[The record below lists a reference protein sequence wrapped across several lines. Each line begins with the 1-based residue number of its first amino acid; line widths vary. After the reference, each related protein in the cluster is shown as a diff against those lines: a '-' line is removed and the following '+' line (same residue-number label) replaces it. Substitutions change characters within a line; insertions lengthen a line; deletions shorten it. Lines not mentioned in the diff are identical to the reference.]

1 MAGFTGN
8 CLCKAVTYK
17 SNADPLMI
25 LNCHCENCRRL
36 TGSVFGTNLFVP
48 EDRLQIAGKLTTF
61 NHKADSGNT
70 MTRQF
75 CTKCG
80 TQIFGSSSGRHNV
93 VSVRAGTVDDPNII
107 KPNMNVFTDSMVPST
122 QLDPNLPSAKKMPPK
137 LPGAN

>member
-1 MAGFTGN
+1 
-8 CLCKAVTYK
+8 
-17 SNADPLMI
+17 
-25 LNCHCENCRRL
+25 
-36 TGSVFGTNLFVP
+36 VP
-48 EDRLQIAGKLTTF
+48 EDRLQIDGKLTTF

-93 VSVRAGTVDDPNII
+93 VSVRAGTVDDLNII

-122 QLDPNLPSAKKMPPK
+122 PLDPNLPSATKMPPK

>member
-1 MAGFTGN
+1 MAGFTGG

-48 EDRLQIAGKLTTF
+48 EDRLQIDGKLTTF

-122 QLDPNLPSAKKMPPK
+122 PLDPNLPSATKMPPK

>member
-1 MAGFTGN
+1 MAGFTGG

-36 TGSVFGTNLFVP
+36 TGSVFGNNLFLP
-48 EDRLQIAGKLTTF
+48 EDQLQFDGEVTHF
-61 NHKADSGNT
+61 SHKADSGNI

-80 TQIFGSSSGRHNV
+80 TQLFGNNSSRHNV
-93 VSVRAGTVDDPNII
+93 VSVRAGTVDDLNII
-107 KPNMNVFTDSMVPST
+107 KPIMNVFTDSMVPST
-122 QLDPNLPSAKKMPPK
+122 QLDQNLPSATKMPPK

>member
-48 EDRLQIAGKLTTF
+48 EDQLQFEGEVSTL
-61 NHKADSGNT
+61 NHMADSGNS

-75 CTKCG
+75 CT
-80 TQIFGSSSGRHNV
+80 
-93 VSVRAGTVDDPNII
+93 
-107 KPNMNVFTDSMVPST
+107 
-122 QLDPNLPSAKKMPPK
+122 
-137 LPGAN
+137 

>member
-1 MAGFTGN
+1 MAGFTGS

-48 EDRLQIAGKLTTF
+48 EDQLQFDGELTTF
-61 NHKADSGNT
+61 NHEADSGNT

-80 TQIFGSSSGRHNV
+80 TQLFGSSSGRHNV
-93 VSVRAGTVDDPNII
+93 VSVRAGIKRFRHRVSWIACRLWPLLGWGSFGTVLA
-107 KPNMNVFTDSMVPST
+107 
-122 QLDPNLPSAKKMPPK
+122 QLAQ
-137 LPGAN
+137 

>member
-1 MAGFTGN
+1 MAGFSGG

-36 TGSVFGTNLFVP
+36 TGSVFGTNLFIP
-48 EDRLQIAGKLTTF
+48 EDQLQFDGELTTF
-61 NHKADSGNT
+61 NHEADSGNT

-80 TQIFGSSSGRHNV
+80 TQFFRSSSGRHNV
-93 VSVRAGTVDDPNII
+93 VSVRAGTVDDLNII
-107 KPNMNVFTDSMVPST
+107 KPIMNVFTDSMVPST
-122 QLDPNLPSAKKMPPK
+122 QLDQNLPSAAKMPPK

>member
-1 MAGFTGN
+1 MAGFTGG

-48 EDRLQIAGKLTTF
+48 EDQLQFDGELTTF
-61 NHKADSGNT
+61 NHKADSGNP

-80 TQIFGSSSGRHNV
+80 TQLFGFSSGRPNV
-93 VSVRAGTVDDPNII
+93 VTVRAGTVNALNII

-122 QLDPNLPSAKKMPPK
+122 QLDPNLPSATKMPPK